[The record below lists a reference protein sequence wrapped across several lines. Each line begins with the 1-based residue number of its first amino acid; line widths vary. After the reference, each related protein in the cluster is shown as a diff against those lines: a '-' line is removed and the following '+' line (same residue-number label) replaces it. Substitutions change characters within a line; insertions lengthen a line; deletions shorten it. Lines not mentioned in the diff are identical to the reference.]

1 MKIVIV
7 DDNLS
12 MRKVLAALF
21 ESSGHQ
27 VVATLEDGSGLV
39 ACVRQLRPD
48 LVCLDYNLPGR
59 NGLDLLRDLHSS
71 EPDTDV
77 VMITGSNEAELEGL
91 AADAGAWGFLKK
103 PFSQPQIL
111 EELKQVEAARRL
123 VIKAASAPDGE
134 TPTAPGRAAPTAVV
148 IDDSGSMRLLL
159 KGILEDIGLIVLKT
173 AGNGKEGVEAVGKL
187 HPAIVSLDV
196 DMPGMSGLEA
206 LPLIRQASPQTKVVM
221 VTGNP
226 SKGFVETAIAGGAGG
241 YILKPLRPAY
251 VEGFMKKLL
260 RPE

>member
-12 MRKVLAALF
+12 MRKILAALF

-27 VVATLEDGSGLV
+27 VVAMLAEGSTLVD
-39 ACVRQLRPD
+39 CVRQHRPD

-59 NGLDLLRDLHSS
+59 NGLELLRELHASV
-71 EPDTDV
+71 PDADV
-77 VMITGSNEAELEGL
+77 VMITGSNEADLEGR

-111 EELKQVEAARRL
+111 EELSQVEAARRL
-123 VIKAASAPDGE
+123 VTRAASAPDGK
-134 TPTAPGRAAPTAVV
+134 APAASGRAAPTAVV
-148 IDDSGSMRLLL
+148 VDDSGSMRLLL
-159 KGILEDIGLIVLKT
+159 KGILEDIGLTVLKT
-173 AGNGKEGVEAVGKL
+173 VGNGKEAVDAVEKL
-187 HPAIVSLDV
+187 HPTVVSLDV

-206 LPLIRQASPQTKVVM
+206 LPLIRQASPKTRVVM

-226 SKGFVETAIAGGAGG
+226 NKGFVETAIAGGASG